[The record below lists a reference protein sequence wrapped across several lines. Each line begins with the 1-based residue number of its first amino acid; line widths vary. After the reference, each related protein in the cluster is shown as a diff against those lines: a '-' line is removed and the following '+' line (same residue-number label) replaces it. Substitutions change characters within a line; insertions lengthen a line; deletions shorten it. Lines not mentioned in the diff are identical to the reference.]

1 VRKWILISSAAW
13 VTSGALAQDTASPS
27 ASPVEQENMR
37 SVIVSCLRTTWRHPG
52 GQAMRVTLRWRLERD
67 GSLSAPPEL
76 VGPAAT
82 PQVQPSA
89 DAATTAVTSC
99 APFALPP
106 EHYDTWKVITWD
118 FIP

>member
-1 VRKWILISSAAW
+1 MRTWILISSAAW
-13 VTSGALAQDTASPS
+13 LTSGALAQDTTSPS
-27 ASPVEQENMR
+27 AGPDEQEKMR
-37 SVIVSCLRTTWRHPG
+37 SAIVSCLKTTWRHPG
-52 GQAMRVTLRWRLERD
+52 DHAVRVTLRWRLERD
-67 GSLSAPPEL
+67 GRLSGPPEL
-76 VGPAAT
+76 VGQAAT

-89 DAATTAVTSC
+89 DAATTAVTAC